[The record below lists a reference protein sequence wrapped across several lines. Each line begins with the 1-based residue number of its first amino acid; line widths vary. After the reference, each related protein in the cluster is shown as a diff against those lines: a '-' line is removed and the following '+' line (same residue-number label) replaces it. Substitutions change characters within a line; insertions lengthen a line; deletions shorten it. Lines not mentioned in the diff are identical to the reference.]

1 MKIRIRRILL
11 PVLFCL
17 AVACFIEL
25 PMAGTTIFGDEAVLW
40 DTLFRAIAAVPVL
53 YHFYREDTVF
63 RGDAKWGLKTAA
75 AVLASGAAASVIL
88 GRIIT
93 YAGIPGY
100 DAAATS
106 LLTGRLWLQLLVLL
120 CASPLLEEFFFR
132 GVLYMRLKELI
143 PSVPAGLVSAALF
156 GLYHGNPGQGLYAFI
171 MGLFLAF
178 SMEKTR
184 TVKAPVL
191 FHFAA
196 NAPALLYPASCI
208 C

>member
-11 PVLFCL
+11 PVLFGL
-17 AVACFIEL
+17 AVACLIEL

-63 RGDAKWGLKTAA
+63 RGDAKWGLKTAV
-75 AVLASGAAASVIL
+75 AVLVSGAAASVIL

-196 NAPALLYPASCI
+196 NAAALLLPAS
-208 C
+208 

>member
-1 MKIRIRRILL
+1 M
-11 PVLFCL
+11 
-17 AVACFIEL
+17 
-25 PMAGTTIFGDEAVLW
+25 
-40 DTLFRAIAAVPVL
+40 
-53 YHFYREDTVF
+53 
-63 RGDAKWGLKTAA
+63 
-75 AVLASGAAASVIL
+75 
-88 GRIIT
+88 
-93 YAGIPGY
+93 
-100 DAAATS
+100 
-106 LLTGRLWLQLLVLL
+106 LL

-196 NAPALLYPASCI
+196 NAAALLLPAS
-208 C
+208 

>member
-1 MKIRIRRILL
+1 MKIRIRTILL

-17 AVACFIEL
+17 AVACLIEL

-63 RGDAKWGLKTAA
+63 RGDAKWGLNTAA
-75 AVLASGAAASVIL
+75 AVLVSGAAAPVIP

-143 PSVPAGLVSAALF
+143 PSVPAGLVPAALF

-196 NAPALLYPASCI
+196 NAAALLLPAS
-208 C
+208 

>member
-1 MKIRIRRILL
+1 MKIRIRRTLL

-196 NAPALLYPASCI
+196 NAAALLLPAS
-208 C
+208 

>member
-17 AVACFIEL
+17 AVACLIEL
-25 PMAGTTIFGDEAVLW
+25 PMAGTTLFGDEAVLW

-120 CASPLLEEFFFR
+120 CVSPLLEEFFFR

-196 NAPALLYPASCI
+196 NAAALLLPAS
-208 C
+208 

>member
-17 AVACFIEL
+17 AVACLIEL

-63 RGDAKWGLKTAA
+63 RGDAKWGLKTAV
-75 AVLASGAAASVIL
+75 AVLVSGAAASVIL

-120 CASPLLEEFFFR
+120 CASPLLE
-132 GVLYMRLKELI
+132 
-143 PSVPAGLVSAALF
+143 
-156 GLYHGNPGQGLYAFI
+156 
-171 MGLFLAF
+171 
-178 SMEKTR
+178 
-184 TVKAPVL
+184 
-191 FHFAA
+191 
-196 NAPALLYPASCI
+196 
-208 C
+208 